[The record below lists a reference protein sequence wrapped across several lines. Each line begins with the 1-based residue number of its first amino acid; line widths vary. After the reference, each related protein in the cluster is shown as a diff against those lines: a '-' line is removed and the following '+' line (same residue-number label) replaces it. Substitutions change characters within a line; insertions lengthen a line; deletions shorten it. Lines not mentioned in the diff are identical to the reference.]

1 MGECATLLSYQS
13 PQLSSFLALDVLEA
27 VKDLLVV
34 LRGTPRGEPGA
45 GELLNELFN
54 RAEVGPAASR
64 CQGGGLQERTGQAS
78 AALPIALS
86 LSLSLSR
93 ACAYFL
99 VVERA
104 QGQDVVSPRRG
115 NQSI

>member
-54 RAEVGPAASR
+54 RAEVGPAGA
-64 CQGGGLQERTGQAS
+64 GAG
-78 AALPIALS
+78 AAAGPLS
-86 LSLSLSR
+86 PNPEKPL
-93 ACAYFL
+93 
-99 VVERA
+99 
-104 QGQDVVSPRRG
+104 
-115 NQSI
+115 